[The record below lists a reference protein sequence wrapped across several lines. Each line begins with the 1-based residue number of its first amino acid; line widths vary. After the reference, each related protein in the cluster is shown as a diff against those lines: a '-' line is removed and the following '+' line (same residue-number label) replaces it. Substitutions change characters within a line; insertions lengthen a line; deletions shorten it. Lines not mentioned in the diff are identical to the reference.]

1 MLPTID
7 SPAIQYAL
15 RVPAHRYQ
23 QGGRV
28 VYLFTLDLATADG
41 VLPQRVD
48 DAVIKDA
55 NRKLTPAHAKNIQDY
70 LNDQD
75 EWLLG
80 ALMLGIAPDAVEFET
95 VAGYDDF
102 GFLSIRTNRAA
113 TMKIFDGQHRRR
125 AIADI
130 LSALEKLDSI
140 GGAAKLGELRGAS
153 IPVLLYAEDDVKI
166 LRQMFVNA
174 AKARP
179 IEANTQARFDRR
191 DAFNLA
197 ALRVAEDSALFRG
210 RIEMERPS
218 VPRTSDHVM
227 SINQLARVLKA
238 VAIGQGRRITKERN
252 LRYMDNLDSLYTECL
267 EWTEQFLPAARQEY
281 ETLTYGDSDSQS
293 IPLLRSRSRLVDV
306 TFFIVLASC
315 YHIWQASDRDWHQLA
330 NFLRQA
336 DLGID
341 ADNRLLI
348 DAGLL
353 TPDGRAMFSRR
364 QEVENAM
371 SYILRQAESRAEA
384 NST

>member
-7 SPAIQYAL
+7 SPAVQYSL
-15 RVPAHRYQ
+15 RVPAHRYR

-48 DAVIKDA
+48 DAVIRDA

-75 EWLLG
+75 EWVLG
-80 ALMLGIAPDAVEFET
+80 ALMLGIAPDAVDFEMI
-95 VAGYDDF
+95 AGYDDF

-130 LSALEKLDSI
+130 LSALEKPDSV
-140 GGAAKLGELRGAS
+140 GGPAKLSELRGAS
-153 IPVLLYAEDDVKI
+153 IPVLLYAEDDVKV

-197 ALRVAEDSALFRG
+197 ALRVAEDSSLFRG

-218 VPRTSDHVM
+218 VPRTSDRVM

-252 LRYMDNLDSLYTECL
+252 LSYMDNLDSLYTECL
-267 EWTEQFLPAARQEY
+267 AWTDQFLSAAREEY
-281 ETLTYGDSDSQS
+281 EALTYGDSDSQS

-306 TFFIVLASC
+306 TFFIVPCKLLP
-315 YHIWQASDRDWHQLA
+315 QLA
-330 NFLRQA
+330 
-336 DLGID
+336 GI
-341 ADNRLLI
+341 
-348 DAGLL
+348 
-353 TPDGRAMFSRR
+353 
-364 QEVENAM
+364 
-371 SYILRQAESRAEA
+371 ESRLATTRTLSA
-384 NST
+384 TGRLGDRSRQSAPD